1 MRYTARLSNW
11 YIGNPHTLIDS
22 LLNIFRGRSKT
33 EAPQAKLVTI
43 PRDAHSISRKQINP
57 NAIKVLYRLKNSG
70 YQGLLVG
77 GCVRDLMLGIEP
89 KDFDVATNATPEQVR
104 QLFSNSRLIGRRFK
118 LVHVNFGRDTI
129 EVATFR
135 AAHDPDTSHHT
146 IAKANDHGM
155 LVRDNVYG
163 TLDDDAARRDFT
175 VNAIYYD
182 IADFSIKAL
191 PQGLKDI
198 DDRVLRIMGDPE
210 QRYREDPVRMIRA
223 ARFAAKLHFTIDEKT
238 SAPFQSLASLLTN
251 VSSARMFDETLKLLL
266 GGYAHETFET
276 LDRLHLLKPLLPATA
291 RAIQSEHP
299 FNRQF
304 ILQALNN
311 TDDRI
316 RAGKSITPA
325 FLFAALLWP
334 DFLEKRTALINQG
347 MPEAPATQKAAQI
360 AIMDQVKYT
369 AIPKRFT
376 LPIKEIWDLQWRLT
390 KRTPQKALALL
401 EQSRFRAGYDFML
414 LREQAG
420 EPLDGLGDWWTKFQA
435 VDEEGRTKMLNIK
448 SNKPKRSRAPKKRP
462 AASSD

>member
-1 MRYTARLSNW
+1 MNL
-11 YIGNPHTLIDS
+11 
-22 LLNIFRGRSKT
+22 FRGTPKT
-33 EAPQAKLVTI
+33 DAAQPTLVTI
-43 PRDAHSISRKQINP
+43 PRDAHTISRKHINP

-70 YQGLLVG
+70 YRGLLVG
-77 GCVRDLMLGIEP
+77 GCVRDLLLGIEP
-89 KDFDVATNATPEQVR
+89 KDFDVTTDATPEQVR
-104 QLFSNSRLIGRRFK
+104 QLFGNSRLIGRRFK
-118 LVHVNFGRDTI
+118 LVHVNYGRDTI

-163 TLDDDAARRDFT
+163 TLEDDALRRDFT

-223 ARFAAKLHFTIDEKT
+223 ARFAAKLNFSIDPAT
-238 SAPFQSLASLLTN
+238 SKPFAALASLLTN

-266 GGYAHETFET
+266 GGYALETFET
-276 LDRLHLLKPLLPATA
+276 LDELHLLKPLFPGTA
-291 RAIQSEHP
+291 RLINTDDP

-304 ILQALNN
+304 ITQALKN

-325 FLFAALLWP
+325 FLYAALLWP
-334 DFLEKRTALINQG
+334 EFLEKRNELLAQG
-347 MPEAPATQKAAQI
+347 IPDAPATQKAAQVV
-360 AIMDQVKYT
+360 IMKQVQAT

-390 KRTPQKALALL
+390 KRTPQKV
-401 EQSRFRAGYDFML
+401 MHC
-414 LREQAG
+414 
-420 EPLDGLGDWWTKFQA
+420 
-435 VDEEGRTKMLNIK
+435 
-448 SNKPKRSRAPKKRP
+448 
-462 AASSD
+462 